1 MEEPEE
7 KTRKAVPGRVFRTGS
22 AENVNGPARP
32 RDYPADGLRALA
44 RKDYN
49 AAVAALTQ
57 ALRAPSADP
66 ALYFHLALAQLRGNR
81 PHRVGSARDLN
92 VVRDCL
98 DRVGHL
104 AHARVLLHLTDEDR
118 GRLWERG
125 GQVPARVSA
134 LVEVMAPEYV
144 EEILDHVT
152 APENRVWQLLR
163 SRRGK
168 TTAPQTV
175 T

>member
-1 MEEPEE
+1 MEQPEE
-7 KTRKAVPGRVFRTGS
+7 KTR
-22 AENVNGPARP
+22 NVTARQ

-81 PHRVGSARDLN
+81 PLRVSSARDLT

-104 AHARVLLHLTDEDR
+104 AHARVLLYLTDEDR
-118 GRLWERG
+118 RRFWERG
-125 GQVPARVSA
+125 GQVSEQVSA
-134 LVEVMAPEYV
+134 LVEAVEPEYV
-144 EEILDHVT
+144 AEILEHVT

-163 SRRGK
+163 ARQER
-168 TTAPQTV
+168 
-175 T
+175 

>member
-1 MEEPEE
+1 M
-7 KTRKAVPGRVFRTGS
+7 
-22 AENVNGPARP
+22 PARQA
-32 RDYPADGLRALA
+32 DYPADGLRALA
-44 RKDYN
+44 RKDYS
-49 AAVAALTQ
+49 AAVAALTR

-81 PHRVGSARDLN
+81 PHSVRSARDLA

-125 GQVPARVSA
+125 GQVSAQVPA
-134 LVEVMAPEYV
+134 LVEVMDPEYV
-144 EEILDHVT
+144 AEILDHVT
-152 APENRVWQLLR
+152 APENRVWQLLSAR
-163 SRRGK
+163 QGK
-168 TTAPQTV
+168 V
-175 T
+175 TG